1 MASEID
7 SFLTKQFF
15 CKYNLPFFLW
25 WFTWE
30 THYFAWETIIQMCC
44 GGGGVSVLDLWC
56 IMMDLLDL
64 LESSSTTPWHWS
76 HNFLLNTFIHN
87 AVKYLLYWAQNSV
100 W

>member
-44 GGGGVSVLDLWC
+44 GGVGCLCWICD
-56 IMMDLLDL
+56 
-64 LESSSTTPWHWS
+64 
-76 HNFLLNTFIHN
+76 
-87 AVKYLLYWAQNSV
+87 A
-100 W
+100 